1 MPVSGLHHY
10 TLRCAPHELPALHD
24 FYTRIVGLEVGA
36 RPEIP
41 APGYWLAAGGQ
52 AIVHLYALLD
62 DAAAPPAGWATG
74 PLDHISF
81 RAHGL
86 AATRAH
92 LQAQGVPF
100 EEAPVPG
107 WPLHQ
112 VFLRD
117 PKGLKIEMTFD
128 LFAEGEGPGQRG

>member
-10 TLRCAPHELPALHD
+10 TLRCAPDELPALHD
-24 FYTRIVGLEVGA
+24 FYTRVIGLSVGA

-41 APGYWLAAGGQ
+41 APGYWLYAGGH
-52 AIVHLYALLD
+52 AIVHLYAYLAGHD
-62 DAAAPPAGWATG
+62 DAVPAYVTG

-81 RAHGL
+81 RAQGL
-86 AATRAH
+86 VATRAH
-92 LQAQGVPF
+92 LAAQRVPF
-100 EEAPVPG
+100 TEAPVPG

-112 VFLRD
+112 VFIND

-128 LFAEGEGPGQRG
+128 LTAEAGA

>member
-10 TLRCAPHELPALHD
+10 TLRCAPDELPALHD
-24 FYTRIVGLEVGA
+24 FYTRVIGLAVGA

-41 APGYWLAAGGQ
+41 APGYWLYAGDH
-52 AIVHLYALLD
+52 AIVHLYALLAEHD
-62 DAAAPPAGWATG
+62 DELGAYVTG

-86 AATRAH
+86 EATRAH
-92 LQAQGVPF
+92 LAAQQVAYT
-100 EEAPVPG
+100 EAPVPG

-112 VFLRD
+112 LFVHD
-117 PKGLKIEMTFD
+117 PKGLRIEMTFD
-128 LFAEGEGPGQRG
+128 LTAEARA